1 MRSHNEQNL
10 TYRLISKIC
19 DANYNERQAI
29 IHVKQWK
36 QAMLKQL
43 LEQTASS
50 KNGEARL
57 YAFEHTVELT
67 NLIPPTVSYESGG
80 NTLIV
85 GPTAMIESAAAQL
98 SQMNSLTLLSTD
110 GEKGT
115 HSERYFANT
124 VQVSG
129 FLGTFEVFIEKSSG
143 PMINLAK
150 VAINC
155 DCFDIVLDLCLNSC
169 MSEEIPVPG
178 YYPVGRSYPK
188 LAEAL
193 EEIPTL
199 MGTFDKP
206 KFFRLDTDLCAHSS
220 RGVKGCERCVE
231 ACPAGALSSEGSDKT
246 GHRIE
251 INPYL
256 CQGVGTC
263 ATACP
268 TEAIHYALP
277 DPEGTQKFIERT
289 LANYGKAGGVAPIVL
304 ICSSRYESYNVM
316 ALKALPDNVVPIV
329 VEELPSIGMD
339 TWFAA
344 LVNGATQVLFAASR
358 FMPPTSLRVL
368 NNEVDLAQEL
378 LTQLGLTKETIDILY
393 LESLHDGIPT
403 LCTESFGLTLGE
415 LRGNK
420 RQRLFTALDALSA
433 SRIPMAEIIELP
445 GNAPY
450 GSVSCESKD
459 CTLCMSCVAV
469 CPTRALHTDGKTPSL
484 KFVEQDC
491 VQCGL
496 CEKAC
501 PENILT
507 LSPRMN
513 WVKEER
519 QKAVVI
525 HEEQAAECLR
535 CHKPFAPQSMI
546 AMLQNKLRGH
556 SYFSDE
562 AAINR
567 IAMCE
572 DCRVVDMFE
581 SMASDPMKQLKY

>member
-1 MRSHNEQNL
+1 
-10 TYRLISKIC
+10 
-19 DANYNERQAI
+19 
-29 IHVKQWK
+29 
-36 QAMLKQL
+36 MLKQL
-43 LEQTASS
+43 LEQTTSS
-50 KNGEARL
+50 NNGKARL
-57 YAFEHTVELT
+57 YAYENTVELT

-85 GPTAMIESAAAQL
+85 GSTAKIESAAAQL
-98 SQMNSLTLLSTD
+98 PQMNSLTLLSTD
-110 GEKGT
+110 GEKGVSST
-115 HSERYFANT
+115 LYYANS

-129 FLGTFEVFIEKSSG
+129 FLGTFEVIIENRGSVT
-143 PMINLAK
+143 NLAEI
-150 VAINC
+150 AINS
-155 DCFDIVLDLCLNSC
+155 DCFDVILDLCPSSC
-169 MSEEIPVPG
+169 MSEEVPVPG
-178 YYPVGRSYPK
+178 YYPVGRGYPK

-220 RGVKGCERCVE
+220 RGVKGCERCVD

-246 GHRIE
+246 GHHIE

-268 TEAIHYALP
+268 TEAIQYALP
-277 DPEGTQKFIERT
+277 DPEDTQKFIERT
-289 LANYGKAGGVAPIVL
+289 LANYKKSGGVDPIVL
-304 ICSSRYESYNVM
+304 ICSSRHEIYNEM
-316 ALKALPDNVVPIV
+316 AIKALPENVIPIE
-329 VEELPSIGMD
+329 VEELPSIGID

-358 FMPPTSLRVL
+358 FMPPTILRVL
-368 NNEVDLAQEL
+368 NSEVGMAQTL
-378 LTQLGLTKETIDILY
+378 LTQLGIAKEVIDILY
-393 LESLHDGIPT
+393 LESLRDSAPT
-403 LCTESFGLTLGE
+403 LCTDSFNLAIGE
-415 LRGNK
+415 LQGNK

-433 SRIPMAEIIELP
+433 SHIPEDNTVELP
-445 GNAPY
+445 LNAPY
-450 GSVSCESKD
+450 GSVSCESKG

-469 CPTRALHTDGKTPSL
+469 CPTRALHTDGQSPSL

-501 PENILT
+501 PENVLT

-513 WVKEER
+513 WDREER

-525 HEEQAAECLR
+525 HEEKAAECLR

-546 AMLQNKLRGH
+546 DMLQNKLRGH
-556 SYFSDE
+556 SHFSDE

-572 DCRVVDMFE
+572 DCRVIDMFE

>member
-1 MRSHNEQNL
+1 
-10 TYRLISKIC
+10 
-19 DANYNERQAI
+19 
-29 IHVKQWK
+29 
-36 QAMLKQL
+36 MLKQL
-43 LEQTASS
+43 LQESTST
-50 KNGEARL
+50 NGKARL
-57 YAFEHTVELT
+57 YAFENTVELT

-80 NTLIV
+80 HTLIV
-85 GPTAMIESAAAQL
+85 GPTAIIESAAEQLAQ
-98 SQMNSLTLLSTD
+98 MKSLTLLSTD
-110 GEKGT
+110 GEMGQ
-115 HSERYFANT
+115 HANLYFANS

-129 FLGTFEVFIEKSSG
+129 FLGTFDVVIENKGTSS
-143 PMINLAK
+143 NLAK
-150 VAINC
+150 VAINH
-155 DCFDIVLDLCLNSC
+155 DCFDIVLDLCLESC
-169 MSEEIPVPG
+169 MKEEVPVPG
-178 YYPVGRSYPK
+178 YYPVGRGYPK

-206 KFFRLDTDLCAHSS
+206 KYFRLDTDLCAHSS
-220 RGVKGCERCVE
+220 RGVKGCERCVD
-231 ACPAGALSSEGSDKT
+231 ACPAGALSSEGSDKM

-277 DPEGTQKFIERT
+277 NPQETQKFVERT
-289 LANYGKAGGVAPIVL
+289 LANYEQAGGVDPIVL
-304 ICSSRYESYNVM
+304 ICSSRHEQYNVM

-329 VEELPSIGMD
+329 VEELPSVGID
-339 TWFAA
+339 SWLAA

-358 FMPPTSLRVL
+358 FMPPTIIRVL
-368 NNEVDLAQEL
+368 NNEVSIAQEL
-378 LTQLGLTKETIDILY
+378 LSQLGIAKETIDILY
-393 LESLHDGIPT
+393 LESLREGQPT
-403 LCTESFGLTLGE
+403 LCTDSFDLALGDLE
-415 LRGNK
+415 GNK
-420 RQRLFTALDALSA
+420 RSRLFTALDALA
-433 SRIPMAEIIELP
+433 KARIPVENVVDLP
-445 GNAPY
+445 ANAPF

-469 CPTRALHTDGKTPSL
+469 CPTRALHTDGTSPSL
-484 KFVEQDC
+484 QFVEQDC

-501 PENILT
+501 PENALSLT
-507 LSPRMN
+507 PRMN
-513 WVKEER
+513 WDSQTR
-519 QKAVVI
+519 QNAVVL
-525 HEEQAAECLR
+525 HEEKAAECIR

-546 AMLQNKLRGH
+546 DMLQNKLRGH
-556 SYFSDE
+556 SHFSDE

-581 SMASDPMKQLKY
+581 SMAQDPMQQLKY

>member
-1 MRSHNEQNL
+1 
-10 TYRLISKIC
+10 
-19 DANYNERQAI
+19 
-29 IHVKQWK
+29 
-36 QAMLKQL
+36 MLKQL
-43 LEQTASS
+43 LQESTST
-50 KNGEARL
+50 NGKARL
-57 YAFEHTVELT
+57 YAFENTVELT

-80 NTLIV
+80 HTLIV
-85 GPTAMIESAAAQL
+85 GPTAIIESAAEQLAQ
-98 SQMNSLTLLSTD
+98 MKSLTLLSTD
-110 GEKGT
+110 GEMGQ
-115 HSERYFANT
+115 HANLYFANS

-129 FLGTFEVFIEKSSG
+129 FLGTFEVVIENKGTSS
-143 PMINLAK
+143 NLAK
-150 VAINC
+150 VAINH
-155 DCFDIVLDLCLNSC
+155 DCFDIVLDLCLESC
-169 MSEEIPVPG
+169 MKEEVPVPG
-178 YYPVGRSYPK
+178 YYPVGRGYPK

-206 KFFRLDTDLCAHSS
+206 KYFRLDTDLCAHSS
-220 RGVKGCERCVE
+220 RGVKGCERCVD

-277 DPEGTQKFIERT
+277 NPQETQKFVERT
-289 LANYGKAGGVAPIVL
+289 LANYEQAGGVDPIVL
-304 ICSSRYESYNVM
+304 ICSSRHEQYNVM

-329 VEELPSIGMD
+329 VEELPSVGID
-339 TWFAA
+339 SWLAA

-358 FMPPTSLRVL
+358 FMPPTIIRVL
-368 NNEVDLAQEL
+368 NNEVSIAQEL
-378 LTQLGLTKETIDILY
+378 LSQLGIAKETIDILY
-393 LESLHDGIPT
+393 LESLREGQPT
-403 LCTESFGLTLGE
+403 LCTDSFDLALGDLE
-415 LRGNK
+415 GNK
-420 RQRLFTALDALSA
+420 RARLFTALDALA
-433 SRIPMAEIIELP
+433 KARFPVENVGDLP
-445 GNAPY
+445 ANAPF

-469 CPTRALHTDGKTPSL
+469 CPTRALHTDGTSPSL
-484 KFVEQDC
+484 QFVEQDC

-501 PENILT
+501 PENALSLT
-507 LSPRMN
+507 PRMN
-513 WVKEER
+513 WDSQTR
-519 QKAVVI
+519 QNAVVL
-525 HEEQAAECLR
+525 HEEKAAECIR

-546 AMLQNKLRGH
+546 DMLQNKLRGH
-556 SYFSDE
+556 SHFSDE

-581 SMASDPMKQLKY
+581 SMAQDPMQQLKY

>member
-1 MRSHNEQNL
+1 
-10 TYRLISKIC
+10 
-19 DANYNERQAI
+19 
-29 IHVKQWK
+29 
-36 QAMLKQL
+36 MLKQL
-43 LEQTASS
+43 LQESTST
-50 KNGEARL
+50 NGKARL
-57 YAFEHTVELT
+57 YAFENTVELT

-80 NTLIV
+80 HTLIV
-85 GPTAMIESAAAQL
+85 GPTAIIESAAEQLAQ
-98 SQMNSLTLLSTD
+98 MKSLTLLSTD
-110 GEKGT
+110 GEMGQ
-115 HSERYFANT
+115 HANLYFANS

-129 FLGTFEVFIEKSSG
+129 FLGTFEVVIENKDTSS
-143 PMINLAK
+143 NLAK
-150 VAINC
+150 VAINH
-155 DCFDIVLDLCLNSC
+155 DCFDIVLDLCLESC
-169 MSEEIPVPG
+169 MKEEVPVPG
-178 YYPVGRSYPK
+178 YYPVGRGYPK

-206 KFFRLDTDLCAHSS
+206 KYFRLDPDLCAHSS
-220 RGVKGCERCVE
+220 RGVKGCERCVD

-277 DPEGTQKFIERT
+277 NPQETQKFVERT
-289 LANYGKAGGVAPIVL
+289 LANYEQAGGVDPIVL
-304 ICSSRYESYNVM
+304 ICSSRHEQYNVM

-329 VEELPSIGMD
+329 VEELPSVGID
-339 TWFAA
+339 SWLAA

-358 FMPPTSLRVL
+358 FMPPTIIRVL
-368 NNEVDLAQEL
+368 NNEVSIAQEL
-378 LTQLGLTKETIDILY
+378 LSQLGIAKETIDILY
-393 LESLHDGIPT
+393 LESLREGQPT
-403 LCTESFGLTLGE
+403 LCTDSFDLALGDLE
-415 LRGNK
+415 GNK
-420 RQRLFTALDALSA
+420 RARLFTALDALA
-433 SRIPMAEIIELP
+433 KARIPVENVVGLP
-445 GNAPY
+445 ANAPF

-469 CPTRALHTDGKTPSL
+469 CPTRALHTDGTSPSL
-484 KFVEQDC
+484 QFVEQDC

-501 PENILT
+501 PENALSLT
-507 LSPRMN
+507 PRMN
-513 WVKEER
+513 WDSQTR
-519 QKAVVI
+519 QNAVVL
-525 HEEQAAECLR
+525 HEEKAAECIR

-546 AMLQNKLRGH
+546 DMLQDKLRGH
-556 SYFSDE
+556 SHFSDE

-581 SMASDPMKQLKY
+581 SMAQDPMQQLKY